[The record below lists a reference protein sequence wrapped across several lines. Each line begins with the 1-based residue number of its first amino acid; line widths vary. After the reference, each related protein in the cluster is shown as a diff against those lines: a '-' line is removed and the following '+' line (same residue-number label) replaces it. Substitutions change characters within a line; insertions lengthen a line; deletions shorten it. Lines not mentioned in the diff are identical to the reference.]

1 MLFEVVFN
9 ILRMLLNIVKLCDQ
23 DEIYMLFCTLI
34 LLTWCNCD
42 MEIMQVPHVTEEAA
56 LAVLN
61 LYPTILS
68 LAHAYSA
75 LVSDYLV
82 LLIQLLSDPGPQQV
96 YNSEVINLYKL
107 GTAHGLVIQTVY
119 LTGLIVAGRCFT
131 ANGRS

>member
-1 MLFEVVFN
+1 
-9 ILRMLLNIVKLCDQ
+9 
-23 DEIYMLFCTLI
+23 MLFCTLI

-56 LAVLN
+56 RAVLN

-119 LTGLIVAGRCFT
+119 LTGLKVALRCFT